1 MTSLGLCC
9 SYSDSG
15 VPTTLLRW
23 PWHSAPVHDDP
34 VHDDPGHADSVHDDL
49 VTVKHATASVF
60 VFCEFPPGWR
70 LGLILHPIFGR
81 LMIPGG
87 HVEPSESQQQAALRE
102 VGEETGLSVRLIEAP
117 GAAWPGGLGRIRVA
131 QPWWIVEQPVPS
143 DHHLASA
150 HVHLDHLYVAVAE
163 SSAPVTEPAHPFG
176 WYAAAEL
183 AGLHMF
189 DDTRRLAAVL
199 FAQIPR
205 LARQAGG

>member
-1 MTSLGLCC
+1 MILHARVILHACRGGAV
-9 SYSDSG
+9 DG
-15 VPTTLLRW
+15 VPVRGV
-23 PWHSAPVHDDP
+23 PVHDGP
-34 VHDDPGHADSVHDDL
+34 

-60 VFCEFPPGWR
+60 VFCQFPPGWR

-102 VGEETGLSVRLIEAP
+102 VGEEAGLTVRLIEPP
-117 GAAWPGGLGRIRVA
+117 GAAWPEGLGRIRVA
-131 QPWWIVEQPVPS
+131 QPWWIVEQPVPA

-163 SSAPVTEPAHPFG
+163 SPAPVTEPAHPFG
-176 WYAAAEL
+176 WHAQAEL

-189 DDTRRLAAVL
+189 DDTRQLAAVL
-199 FAQIPR
+199 FPR
-205 LARQAGG
+205 IAGMARQAGG